1 MQRISRAPVLSA
13 ILRRDSCWIIE
24 SPRSP
29 GGLHDLGQAPAL
41 RLGQRTRL
49 DDADDVADLR
59 LVLLVVRV
67 ELDAAPDDL
76 LVALVRADQLDLD
89 DDRLVHRAR
98 DDDAT
103 ALLAPATVMLR
114 LRLADDR
121 LALSARG
128 GATARLLRAQAARQ
142 PLPLLLRLGLG
153 RRSRFL
159 GGGLFS
165 GRRLYRGLLYGL
177 RFLSSRFLDRSLGF
191 HRGLLTRLR
200 RSRSLLNL
208 FFVFLVLAHEAVFAF
223 SASRSLT
230 AVRIRAISRFASF
243 RRAWLSIAP
252 VTDWKRRLNSS

>member
-89 DDRLVHRAR
+89 NDRLVHRAR
-98 DDDAT
+98 DNDAT
-103 ALLAPATVMLR
+103 ALLAPTTVVLG

-153 RRSRFL
+153 RRSRYL
-159 GGGLFS
+159 GGRLFSGGRLLGRRLLGSGFVRGGLFS
-165 GRRLYRGLLYGL
+165 DRLLSRRL
-177 RFLSSRFLDRSLGF
+177 LS
-191 HRGLLTRLR
+191 
-200 RSRSLLNL
+200 
-208 FFVFLVLAHEAVFAF
+208 
-223 SASRSLT
+223 
-230 AVRIRAISRFASF
+230 
-243 RRAWLSIAP
+243 
-252 VTDWKRRLNSS
+252 RRLLSRRLLSRRLLSRR

>member
-67 ELDAAPDDL
+67 ELDAAPNDL
-76 LVALVRADQLDLD
+76 LVALVRAAQLDLD

-103 ALLAPATVMLR
+103 ALLAPATVVLR

-159 GGGLFS
+159 GGRLFS
-165 GRRLYRGLLYGL
+165 GRRGR
-177 RFLSSRFLDRSLGF
+177 RFLSRRLLSRRRLLGRRLLGSGFLSG
-191 HRGLLTRLR
+191 GLLSRGFLSR
-200 RSRSLLNL
+200 RPLY
-208 FFVFLVLAHEAVFAF
+208 
-223 SASRSLT
+223 
-230 AVRIRAISRFASF
+230 
-243 RRAWLSIAP
+243 RR
-252 VTDWKRRLNSS
+252 

>member
-1 MQRISRAPVLSA
+1 TIFMKFFSRSSRATGPKMRVPRGFCAWSMITAAFSSNAICVPSSRICGLRVRTTTALTTSPFLIAPCGVAVLTVPTMMSPTRAYRRWWPPTTRMQRISRAPVLSA

-59 LVLLVVRV
+59 LVLLVVRM

-103 ALLAPATVMLR
+103 ALLAPATVVLG

-128 GATARLLRAQAARQ
+128 GATARFLRAQAARQ
-142 PLPLLLRLGLG
+142 PLPLLLRLGL
-153 RRSRFL
+153 
-159 GGGLFS
+159 
-165 GRRLYRGLLYGL
+165 
-177 RFLSSRFLDRSLGF
+177 
-191 HRGLLTRLR
+191 
-200 RSRSLLNL
+200 
-208 FFVFLVLAHEAVFAF
+208 
-223 SASRSLT
+223 
-230 AVRIRAISRFASF
+230 
-243 RRAWLSIAP
+243 
-252 VTDWKRRLNSS
+252 